1 MHLCAFPL
9 FLLLHIVAATCVAPV
24 SLALVL
30 FLPTF
35 WLLVVTVCHG
45 LWPTMEV
52 DTRQTPCVCFEVCLF
67 QASAWSFS
75 VILLRPSRARVTL
88 RRMSASR
95 VGTRSVSP
103 VGTWIFVDAV
113 LLCVAFAEMLC
124 ALERV
129 ASLLCVAII
138 PCLQIAVEWL
148 RQRRSNG
155 TFSAVLS
162 FDYDCVF
169 ASRSWQIALELL
181 HHGCDLNV
189 RICTKHCFF
198 G

>member
-1 MHLCAFPL
+1 
-9 FLLLHIVAATCVAPV
+9 
-24 SLALVL
+24 
-30 FLPTF
+30 
-35 WLLVVTVCHG
+35 
-45 LWPTMEV
+45 MEV

-95 VGTRSVSP
+95 VGTCLKRSLSP

-113 LLCVAFAEMLC
+113 LLCVAFADMLC

-138 PCLQIAVEWL
+138 PCLQIAVDWL
-148 RQRRSNG
+148 RQRWSNG

-162 FDYDCVF
+162 FDYDCVCKSF
-169 ASRSWQIALELL
+169 LADRVGTAASWMRF
-181 HHGCDLNV
+181 GC
-189 RICTKHCFF
+189 
-198 G
+198 